1 MARTNAAKDEIDAS
15 GRSSTGEQHLWRHS
29 LLGKLVIFLLVAV
42 LFAYMAGAAAGL
54 VMLERGS
61 REQWWRQAELNAQV
75 TSSAIR
81 GIYTFVAVDTD
92 PSGQVASIVTDR
104 PIGDE
109 ESVLATGFAPADVL
123 ALASA
128 QTKQNVWLL
137 HMSPETGLV
146 AIADALGSSVGSVL
160 EYDDRKAMQ
169 SGALERLFIGF
180 ARIGN
185 EEHFVS
191 SLPVVTPEGK
201 LLGAVVSSIGQRQ
214 DLYQVRDRLVRQSL
228 LILFAVL
235 AVTAVLVTAL
245 MRRLFR
251 PVPALIQAVA
261 RIARND
267 TGTVTPFQDRQD
279 EIGRLAAAI
288 ETLREAVL
296 EREHLRLIKEASLQL
311 EYMAHHDALTALPN
325 RAFFNKSLDKAV
337 TTLSSGRRVN
347 ILLFDLDR
355 FKAVNDTFG
364 HAAGDAL
371 LVAVGNRVTLTLGAD
386 DIVARLGG
394 DEFAIIQR
402 VTRDAENEACRLAE
416 RIVDALGTPFVI
428 NGEMLAIGASVGIAS
443 APTAGANS
451 HDLLTNADIAL
462 YAAKN
467 GGRGHFVFYRDGMA
481 MAKAGSVRAESRP
494 LRRSIC

>member
-1 MARTNAAKDEIDAS
+1 
-15 GRSSTGEQHLWRHS
+15 
-29 LLGKLVIFLLVAV
+29 
-42 LFAYMAGAAAGL
+42 
-54 VMLERGS
+54 
-61 REQWWRQAELNAQV
+61 
-75 TSSAIR
+75 
-81 GIYTFVAVDTD
+81 
-92 PSGQVASIVTDR
+92 
-104 PIGDE
+104 
-109 ESVLATGFAPADVL
+109 
-123 ALASA
+123 
-128 QTKQNVWLL
+128 
-137 HMSPETGLV
+137 
-146 AIADALGSSVGSVL
+146 
-160 EYDDRKAMQ
+160 
-169 SGALERLFIGF
+169 
-180 ARIGN
+180 
-185 EEHFVS
+185 
-191 SLPVVTPEGK
+191 VVTPEGK
-201 LLGAVVSSIGQRQ
+201 LLGAVVSSIGQKQ

-267 TGTVTPFQDRQD
+267 TGIVTPFLDRQD

-288 ETLREAVL
+288 ETLREAVV
-296 EREHLRLIKEASLQL
+296 EREHLRLVKEASLQL

-337 TTLSSGRRVN
+337 TTLPSGRRIN

-371 LVAVGNRVTLTLGAD
+371 LVAVGNRVMLTLGAE

-394 DEFAIIQR
+394 DEFAIIQH
-402 VTRDAENEACRLAE
+402 VSRDAENEAGKLAE

-428 NGEMLAIGASVGIAS
+428 NGETLAIGASVGIVS
-443 APTAGANS
+443 APAADANS

-467 GGRGHFVFYRDGMA
+467 GGRGTFVFYRDGMA
-481 MAKAGSVRAESRP
+481 MAKAGSARADPQP

>member
-1 MARTNAAKDEIDAS
+1 M
-15 GRSSTGEQHLWRHS
+15 
-29 LLGKLVIFLLVAV
+29 
-42 LFAYMAGAAAGL
+42 
-54 VMLERGS
+54 
-61 REQWWRQAELNAQV
+61 
-75 TSSAIR
+75 
-81 GIYTFVAVDTD
+81 
-92 PSGQVASIVTDR
+92 R
-104 PIGDE
+104 P
-109 ESVLATGFAPADVL
+109 
-123 ALASA
+123 
-128 QTKQNVWLL
+128 
-137 HMSPETGLV
+137 
-146 AIADALGSSVGSVL
+146 
-160 EYDDRKAMQ
+160 
-169 SGALERLFIGF
+169 FIGF

-214 DLYQVRDRLVRQSL
+214 DLYQGRDRLVRQSL
-228 LILFAVL
+228 LVLFAVL
-235 AVTAVLVTAL
+235 AVTAVLVTVL

-267 TGTVTPFQDRQD
+267 TGTVTPFRGRHD
-279 EIGRLAAAI
+279 EIGRLASAI
-288 ETLREAVL
+288 ETLREAVI

-311 EYMAHHDALTALPN
+311 EYMAHHDALTGLPN
-325 RAFFNKSLDKAV
+325 RALFNKSLDTALV
-337 TTLSSGRRVN
+337 TLTSGRRMN

-394 DEFAIIQR
+394 DEFAIIQH
-402 VTRDAENEACRLAE
+402 VSRDAEDEAGRLAG

-428 NGEMLAIGASVGIAS
+428 NGETLTIGASVGIAC
-443 APTAGANS
+443 APAAGANS
-451 HDLLTNADIAL
+451 HDLLTNADVAL
-462 YAAKN
+462 YTAKN

-481 MAKAGSVRAESRP
+481 MAKAGGVRAEPRP

>member
-1 MARTNAAKDEIDAS
+1 MARPNAGKNEIDAS
-15 GRSSTGEQHLWRHS
+15 RQSSAGEKRLWRHS
-29 LLGKLVIFLLVAV
+29 LLGKLVVFLLVAV
-42 LFAYMAGAAAGL
+42 LFAYMAGAATGL

-75 TSSAIR
+75 ASSAIR
-81 GIYTFVAVDTD
+81 GIYTFVAVNTD

-137 HMSPETGLV
+137 HMSAGGGYV
-146 AIADALGSSVGSVL
+146 AIADALGTSAGSVL

-169 SGALERLFIGF
+169 PGALERPFIGF

-267 TGTVTPFQDRQD
+267 TGTVTPFRDRQD
-279 EIGRLAAAI
+279 EMGRLAAAI
-288 ETLREAVL
+288 ETLREAVV
-296 EREHLRLIKEASLQL
+296 EREHLRLVKEASLQL

-325 RAFFNKSLDKAV
+325 RAFFNKSLDKAL
-337 TTLSSGRRVN
+337 TALPSGRRIN

-371 LVAVGNRVTLTLGAD
+371 LVAVGNRVTLTLGAE

-402 VTRDAENEACRLAE
+402 VTRDAENEAGRLAE

-428 NGEMLAIGASVGIAS
+428 NGETLAIGASVGIAS

-467 GGRGHFVFYRDGMA
+467 GGRGNFVFYRDGMA
-481 MAKAGSVRAESRP
+481 MAKAGIARAEPLP